1 MLGNNTIFTRSRR
14 CEEFKTFKLYTVL

>member
-14 CEEFKTFKLYTVL
+14 CEEFKTFKLCTVL